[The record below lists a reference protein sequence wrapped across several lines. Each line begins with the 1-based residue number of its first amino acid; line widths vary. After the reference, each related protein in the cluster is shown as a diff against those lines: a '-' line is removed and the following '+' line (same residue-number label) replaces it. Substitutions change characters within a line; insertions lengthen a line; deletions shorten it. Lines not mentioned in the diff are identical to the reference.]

1 MEYSSNFSNG
11 ECWGYSNFYKIKKL
25 KEDGFLNQDGD
36 LVIKV
41 HIRPESYEQLS
52 RDLKGYIKLL
62 EHRNKKNKNNESI
75 IGEEDEEEDEEKD
88 DENYLSNDKNNLTF
102 NSNLESTKYAHE
114 FYDGL
119 NLDINNN
126 KIKTK
131 YKGNKLNKLYNL
143 LNINKNY
150 SFDEFDLNKN
160 NIRQDIK
167 KEQKKINNN
176 KESKN
181 INNNNTLSTEPR
193 KKEKAIPI
201 KKSNNNSQVALSLN
215 DTENN
220 NINKQN
226 ISKSDKKNNNF
237 NNNGLN
243 LNINNN
249 NINNINSIN
258 LLNTEPEGKFK
269 NINQILLPNVT
280 NKIKL
285 SNMAKIDISFDSE
298 EEQKKANDDP
308 FLIPKKKH
316 EQFIMEDDS
325 FDFLVDSMKFS
336 DEIKDKKD
344 INNNNINGDLFNEMK
359 NNNFK
364 YIDKKKGKEKDYGRG
379 RNNNNINNYERNYV
393 PFRNYYNYY
402 GNSNGQNNTNNNTF
416 NDNSNSVKFPNDFDV
431 YKKKYYK

>member
-1 MEYSSNFSNG
+1 M
-11 ECWGYSNFYKIKKL
+11 
-25 KEDGFLNQDGD
+25 
-36 LVIKV
+36 
-41 HIRPESYEQLS
+41 
-52 RDLKGYIKLL
+52 KGYIKLL

-269 NINQILLPNVT
+269 NINQILPPNVT

-416 NDNSNSVKFPNDFDV
+416 NDNSSSVKFPNDFDV